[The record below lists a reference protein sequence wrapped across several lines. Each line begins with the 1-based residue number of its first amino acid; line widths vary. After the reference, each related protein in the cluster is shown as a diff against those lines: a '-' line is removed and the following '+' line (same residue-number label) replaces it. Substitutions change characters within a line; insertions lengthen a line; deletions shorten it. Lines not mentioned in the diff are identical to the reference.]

1 MMEYYTAMKKKN
13 YYQQKYVDE
22 SNRHNAKPD
31 TKELFDSIYMKFT
44 NKQN

>member
-1 MMEYYTAMKKKN
+1 MN
-13 YYQQKYVDE
+13 YCPKKYVDE

-31 TKELFDSIYMKFT
+31 TKEFFYSICIKFT